1 MKKVSICFIVLTM
14 VLFSGEVSGT
24 GFFISPKYVLTN
36 FHVVKDAESIEIYR
50 EGHSDKATLYVWDVM
65 SDLALLRTEKKCKTH
80 LEFSSKK
87 IRLGE
92 EVVVLGYPLGVLL
105 GTGLKVT
112 RGNISALTGLIN
124 DSNQMQITAPVQP
137 GNSGG
142 PLLNDTGNVIG
153 VVVAKFNDKSAENV
167 NFAIKRGTVI
177 NFLDSHGIGY
187 EMNDS
192 KESFEIP
199 DIVERA
205 RPSVVQ
211 VVCKSRESHPTKVK
225 KVLYENKSTVLRD
238 EVFRVIKTVS
248 EANSLEKYRKI
259 LFLYSDYVDYYED
272 GVVTRDFIYRDKVKY
287 FKKWPIAYYR
297 IGKIY
302 EVDDIGNGKVKV
314 RYSIHFDVYNP
325 YKNKGIRGEAL
336 NTLILQRKAGRLE
349 IVSEKSSVLS
359 RQRYSK

>member
-1 MKKVSICFIVLTM
+1 MKKFSIFIIAMTM
-14 VLFSGEVSGT
+14 AVISADVTGT

-36 FHVVKDAESIEIYR
+36 FHVVKDADSIEIYR
-50 EGHSDKATLYVWDVM
+50 EGHSDKATLYVWDIM
-65 SDLALLRTEKKCKTH
+65 SDLALLRTEKRCKTH

-177 NFLDSHGIGY
+177 NFLDSHGVGY

-192 KESFEIP
+192 KDTFSIP

-205 RPSVVQ
+205 GPSVVQ
-211 VVCKSRESHPTKVK
+211 VVCKSRESRSTKVK
-225 KVLYENKSTVLRD
+225 KVLYKDKSTVLRD

-272 GVVTRDFIYRDKVKY
+272 GIVTKDFIYRDKVKY
-287 FKKWPIAYYR
+287 FNKWPITYYR

-325 YKNKGIRGEAL
+325 YKRKGIRGEAL

-359 RQRYSK
+359 RQRYSR